1 MTRLVL
7 VRHGETDWNRQ
18 GRWQGQSDTPLND
31 TGRAQAAAMAE
42 SQRGLPLAA
51 IYSSDLRRATETAA
65 ALAAVSGAPIHRDPR
80 LREISLG
87 AWEGMLFDDI
97 RRRDGDQLD
106 RLRREPARGR
116 APGGESPAEV
126 LNRVRAVLAD
136 IARDHPADRV
146 AVVSHGLALAALKVH
161 LLGLPLD
168 LVWDHEPANATPE
181 EYDLEAR

>member
-7 VRHGETDWNRQ
+7 IRHGETDWNRQ
-18 GRWQGQSDTPLND
+18 GRWQGHSDTPLNA

-42 SQRGLPLAA
+42 TQRGRPLAA
-51 IYSSDLRRATETAA
+51 IYSSDLRRATETAE
-65 ALAAVSGAPIHRDPR
+65 ALAAVSGAPILRDAR
-80 LREISLG
+80 LREIRLG
-87 AWEGMLFDDI
+87 TWEGMMFDDI
-97 RRRDGDQLD
+97 RRRDGDELD
-106 RLRREPARGR
+106 RLRSHPARGR

-126 LNRVRAVLAD
+126 LNRVRTVLAD

-146 AVVSHGLALAALKVH
+146 AIVSHGLALAALKVH

-168 LVWDHEPANATPE
+168 AVWDHEPANATPE